1 MTQVDFYI
9 LSTNSNKSRLTF
21 SCRIAEKAVQR
32 RQHVFVNSASEN
44 DARQL
49 DELLWTFSQG
59 SFIPHLVVTAPPNTA
74 PVEPVLIGIDDPDA
88 EDDATANLGENW
100 DVMINLAPSVP
111 GFFSRYMRVVE
122 VIDSDPGRRQQ
133 GRERYR
139 YYKDRGYELKTH
151 NI

>member
-1 MTQVDFYI
+1 M
-9 LSTNSNKSRLTF
+9 
-21 SCRIAEKAVQR
+21 
-32 RQHVFVNSASEN
+32 
-44 DARQL
+44 
-49 DELLWTFSQG
+49 
-59 SFIPHLVVTAPPNTA
+59 
-74 PVEPVLIGIDDPDA
+74 LIGIDDPDA